1 MIKSF
6 AALDEKLSNRLLLI
20 AVRRGLIYLIPLLL
34 VGSFA
39 LLFLSLPIPFY
50 QDAMDKIMGD
60 HWRFVLVSIRDGAFN
75 IMALLMVLCISYS
88 YVAEYRDRYGDN
100 VSPIIAA
107 SVSLGSFIAIS
118 GFSKAGFS
126 IANFGVSGVFVAII
140 VAVVSSKLFLKLS
153 SFKFLRIKAFS
164 DGANS
169 TYDYAVTSIYPAM
182 LCIIFFALINQILTV
197 MLDISDIQNLISSSL
212 YNGFS
217 KVKSPF
223 WSGVLFIFLI
233 HILWLF
239 GIHGNHILEPV
250 AHKIFIPA
258 LTANQVSIEL
268 GQAPTEIFTK
278 TFFDTFVLLGG
289 CGATLCLIIAVFIVG
304 RHRNQ
309 LRLSQLSLI
318 PALFN
323 INELIVFGMPI
334 VLNPIYLIP
343 FLCIPVILTV
353 FTYLAV
359 YYGLVPHTRNLVEWT
374 TPIFLSGYTSTK
386 SINGS
391 LMQLFNLALGTLC
404 YMPFVRLAEGVSKTR
419 MGHNLQKVYTLFKQG
434 EQNRIISNFTTRYD
448 DVGNIARF
456 LTADLEDDLQNKRIS
471 LFYQPQVDYEGNV
484 FGAEALLRWK
494 HSSYGYIYPPLV
506 IALAEESGLMDK
518 LGYWILE
525 TACSD
530 LERMNKM
537 GLQEITVSVN
547 VSAVQLESD
556 SFIANLEEII
566 KRHHVRPSS
575 IQIEITEQL
584 ALANSRKTIEQMIAI
599 KNLGVK
605 LAMDDFGMGHSSLMY
620 LKEYDF
626 DTIKLDGSLVREI
639 LTNNNCRNII
649 SSIVLLGKSLN
660 YSVLAEYVEKEEQKR
675 ILHELGCE
683 KYQGYLYSKAIPY
696 QKLIK
701 YISQKNCYLIIHSKP
716 KSHFNSKP

>member
-1 MIKSF
+1 MIKTFS
-6 AALDEKLSNRLLLI
+6 ALDEKLGNRLLLI

-34 VGSFA
+34 IGSFA
-39 LLFLSLPIPFY
+39 LFFLSLPIPFY

-60 HWRFVLVSIRDGAFN
+60 HWRFVLVYIRDGTFN
-75 IMALLMVLCISYS
+75 IMALLMVLSVSYS
-88 YVAEYRDRYGDN
+88 YVAEYRDRHGDN

-107 SVSLGSFIAIS
+107 LVSLGSFIAIS

-126 IANFGVSGVFVAII
+126 IANFGVFGVFVAII

-182 LCIIFFALINQILTV
+182 LTIIFFALINQILTV
-197 MLDISDIQNLISSSL
+197 MLDISDLQNLISNSL

-217 KVKSPF
+217 KIKSPF
-223 WSGVLFIFLI
+223 WSGISFIFLI

-239 GIHGNHILEPV
+239 GIHGNNILEPV
-250 AHKIFIPA
+250 ARKIFVPA
-258 LTANQVSIEL
+258 LNANQASIEL

-309 LRLSQLSLI
+309 LRLSKLSFF

-334 VLNPIYLIP
+334 VLNPIYMIP

-353 FTYLAV
+353 LTYLAV
-359 YYGLVPHTRNLVEWT
+359 YYGLVPHTINLVEWT
-374 TPIFLSGYTSTK
+374 TPIFLSGYASTK

-391 LMQLFNLALGTLC
+391 LMQLLNLVVGIIC
-404 YMPFVRLAEGVSKTR
+404 YMPFVRLAEGVSKAR
-419 MGHNLQKVYTLFKQG
+419 MGQNLQKVYTLFN
-434 EQNRIISNFTTRYD
+434 EQNRVMSNFTTRYD

-494 HSSYGYIYPPLV
+494 HNSYGYIYPPLA

-537 GLQEITVSVN
+537 GIQEITVSVN

-566 KRHHVRPSS
+566 KKHHVKPGS

-584 ALANSRKTIEQMIAI
+584 ALANNRKTIEQMIAI

-605 LAMDDFGMGHSSLMY
+605 IAMDDFGMGHSSLMY

-626 DTIKLDGSLVREI
+626 DTIKLDGSLVHEI

-660 YSVLAEYVEKEEQKR
+660 YTVLAEYVENEEQKLV
-675 ILHELGCE
+675 LHELGCE
-683 KYQGYLYSKAIPY
+683 KYQGYLFSEAIPY
-696 QKLIK
+696 EELIK
-701 YISQKNCYLIIHSKP
+701 YIFPKNRYLDYSP
-716 KSHFNSKP
+716 KTPF